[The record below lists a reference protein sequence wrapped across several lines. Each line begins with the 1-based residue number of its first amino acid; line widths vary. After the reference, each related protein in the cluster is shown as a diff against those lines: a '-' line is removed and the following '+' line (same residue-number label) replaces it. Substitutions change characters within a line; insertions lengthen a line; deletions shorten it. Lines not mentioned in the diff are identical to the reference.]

1 MWLEYRAL
9 KPYCQALFR
18 ALTPY
23 SRCDLIQ
30 SMDLN
35 TLRLKLAA
43 VNLTRL
49 AKTTGIN
56 VRTLRR
62 IKSGQTSDV
71 MLATMETLERA
82 LTRGKGK
89 S

>member
-1 MWLEYRAL
+1 
-9 KPYCQALFR
+9 
-18 ALTPY
+18 
-23 SRCDLIQ
+23 
-30 SMDLN
+30 MDLN

-49 AKTTGIN
+49 ANATGIN

-62 IKSGQTSDV
+62 IKSGQTGDV
-71 MLATMETLERA
+71 LLKTMETLEHA

-89 S
+89 

>member
-1 MWLEYRAL
+1 MLW
-9 KPYCQALFR
+9 PN
-18 ALTPY
+18 P
-23 SRCDLIQ
+23 D
-30 SMDLN
+30 MDLN

-49 AKTTGIN
+49 ANTTGIN

-62 IKSGQTSDV
+62 IKSGQTGDV
-71 MLATMETLERA
+71 LLKTMETLEQA

-89 S
+89 